1 MKLRP
6 VKWYQKLLTGKGRKR
21 EKRYLIEGPRQVE
34 QFLESNPE
42 CIEEVLIIENFDFS
56 STAVPVRELSEPQM
70 KTITDSETTPSIVA
84 IAIIPDSINSLD
96 LPDSLPKKILFLE
109 DVQDPGN
116 MGTLLR
122 SAAAF
127 RFDLVLMTSGCA
139 DPFAP
144 KVVRS
149 TAGALGSLLLRR
161 HNDAMQL
168 LAQLRHMNYQV
179 VTADINGGV
188 DTLSSV
194 EKLIFALG
202 NEGNGVS
209 EKLLSLSDA
218 VYTIPYDFNRVESL
232 NVAVAGSIGMANS
245 YQKDM

>member
-6 VKWYQKLLTGKGRKR
+6 LKWYQKLLTSKGRKR
-21 EKRYLIEGPRQVE
+21 EKRYLIEGIRQVE
-34 QFLESNPE
+34 QVLESNPE
-42 CIEEVLIIENFDFS
+42 CVEELIQLEGGSVKHETI
-56 STAVPVRELSEPQM
+56 PVRELSAAQM
-70 KTITDSETTPSIVA
+70 KLITDSETTPPIVA
-84 IAIIPDSINSLD
+84 IATIPDHINSLE
-96 LPDSLPKKILFLE
+96 LPEMLPKKILFLE
-109 DVQDPGN
+109 DIQDPGN

-127 RFDLVLMTSGCA
+127 GFGLVLMTANCA

-149 TAGALGSLLLRR
+149 TAGALGTLCLRR
-161 HNDAMQL
+161 HLDISSLLEELRKQSYQL
-168 LAQLRHMNYQV
+168 

-209 EKLLSLSDA
+209 DKLLSLSDA
-218 VYTIPYDFNRVESL
+218 IYTIPYDFNRVESL